1 MSFSRHGQHDRFPLE
16 SRVLALSPC
25 GIRLDLARVS
35 TRARGDSSGCLYAR
49 RPMTM
54 SSGGEEGK
62 TERKKGRPLITIE
75 KSEIM
80 ALLDR
85 PQPLAAQ
92 SLGIS
97 LSVFKKACRKHGIER
112 WPYQRRW
119 TGKADRLNAPPSRS
133 SSSQQPTTG

>member
-1 MSFSRHGQHDRFPLE
+1 
-16 SRVLALSPC
+16 
-25 GIRLDLARVS
+25 
-35 TRARGDSSGCLYAR
+35 
-49 RPMTM
+49 MTM

-119 TGKADRLNAPPSRS
+119 TGKADRLNAPPARS
-133 SSSQQPTTG
+133 SSSQPTAGSNNYLLAIAAATGSVSRRGNEKTWR

>member
-1 MSFSRHGQHDRFPLE
+1 
-16 SRVLALSPC
+16 
-25 GIRLDLARVS
+25 
-35 TRARGDSSGCLYAR
+35 
-49 RPMTM
+49 M

-119 TGKADRLNAPPSRS
+119 TGKADRFNASSS
-133 SSSQQPTTG
+133 SSSQPTAGSNNYALIDRCVYWHSNI